1 MISWKKI
8 LLVLCALQ
16 AVLSGFA
23 DDAVFKSTQ
32 AVDIIPKQA
41 WEIKIPA
48 FELKNNERAV
58 LRFQVRRDL
67 LSGWD
72 NTLKI
77 YLNNVRFDNENG
89 ILLNRPAKFSAG
101 QYKNQRFHDPRGL
114 LVFNTREWGTIDGSI
129 KSADQR
135 NPGCF
140 VELDITDYV
149 FSGKENTLKF
159 LDSGKYK
166 LIMQNL
172 SIRKKSGVK
181 QLAPDG
187 SIAASM
193 VLSESHRVN
202 GVLALTGKGTFKYTF
217 PAVKAL
223 GNSKRI
229 LRFQSRINGNSG
241 WNTYLT
247 IKVNGKPVNVQKSD
261 GSSRLLNRGTVF
273 SSKSWK
279 NQNLATGSNYNVF
292 FSLSF
297 KSIDPQI
304 IDNAQK
310 KEANWMVLDCT
321 DLCGNDAVELTI
333 KSQFKGTL
341 YLRNV
346 EMGVLADEKS
356 QPQALR
362 MKLNDARKVIDH
374 KVLKHGEK
382 VVVQLPEF
390 KNDTGLMPVLR
401 FQSRMAYPELEGW
414 NPYLN
419 IKINGEPL
427 DEQDKY
433 AESRLLNRNNV
444 FAAKGHPDQ
453 ALATRSNWL
462 TFFTNDFD
470 KINSAWVDDAE
481 QVKEN
486 TWFVI
491 RLDEMLKPGKGNT
504 LTFTNMMNDKT
515 FKHFVE
521 VRNVEFGYLLPQ
533 TDNKVIVQPKF
544 TAAAKVKFNNETFEI
559 SRNGALKFMQ
569 GSMPVIME
577 SSFTYPF
584 AGDKLNKFTAADKV
598 EAAPGWQPVFDIKKD
613 GFVIKAACKY
623 YSLERKIIF
632 KKNYIEF
639 FDNYSNPTSE
649 ATGII
654 LRNNFYFAA
663 APTELRFGGIKT
675 NSQFGV
681 SGMGAP
687 ANPTVFSAFP
697 GKSMGVMLMDTVSR
711 AHMTSS
717 GSGSGVLWGSDSL
730 ALDPKSSRTL
740 HWRVYRTEGDY
751 WSFVNQLRRDLNV
764 NYTIPGY
771 GHFVSTYQKPFP
783 DCSFVSDFLQ
793 VLDRK
798 RPKYIIAYPWFC
810 YYDAAMCK
818 TADEWLAVFRR
829 VQADFNKKYAGKLNA
844 VLTPAFEP
852 TIQPIPRKI
861 KMLKY
866 PQDKDLYDTDCLSVD
881 AHGKY
886 RFTRQWTVGKPVTN
900 YRSYI
905 LKGTKYHKKFM
916 TGIKGALDAGAGG
929 IYFDIFCTNS
939 STYDRT
945 DGATGE
951 IDKKDF
957 TLKRRYALGL
967 ILEEETK
974 REMIDYILKRG
985 GVVICNGFPAW
996 ASMADRP
1003 IFSFF
1008 ECNDLDF
1015 NSMGAGHLCAPI
1027 GLSVSWV
1034 RSEKKTG
1041 ADLISAITNRLKVG
1055 GLFYAYITELI
1066 DGKEAYEAI
1075 NLMYPIT
1082 IEELHPGWIVGKERT
1097 LVAVPGIYTVGGGNP
1112 PEVHHFFASGKRNTA
1127 PAAAEK
1133 LANGK
1138 YKVDLSKL
1146 ADGDYAVI
1154 VVK

>member
-1 MISWKKI
+1 MVSWKKI
-8 LLVLCALQ
+8 LLVSCALQ
-16 AVLSGFA
+16 TVLSGLA

-41 WEIKIPA
+41 LEIKIPA

-362 MKLNDARKVIDH
+362 MKLNNARKVIDH

-470 KINSAWVDDAE
+470 NVAVVTKRVLVKNILLSARGYVSDKHLYVRACAAVVIDAVKSCSKSFKIGYHAVNGS
-481 QVKEN
+481 
-486 TWFVI
+486 
-491 RLDEMLKPGKGNT
+491 
-504 LTFTNMMNDKT
+504 
-515 FKHFVE
+515 
-521 VRNVEFGYLLPQ
+521 GYLHGR
-533 TDNKVIVQPKF
+533 VF
-544 TAAAKVKFNNETFEI
+544 FND
-559 SRNGALKFMQ
+559 
-569 GSMPVIME
+569 
-577 SSFTYPF
+577 Y
-584 AGDKLNKFTAADKV
+584 
-598 EAAPGWQPVFDIKKD
+598 
-613 GFVIKAACKY
+613 
-623 YSLERKIIF
+623 LEF
-632 KKNYIEF
+632 N
-639 FDNYSNPTSE
+639 
-649 ATGII
+649 
-654 LRNNFYFAA
+654 
-663 APTELRFGGIKT
+663 
-675 NSQFGV
+675 
-681 SGMGAP
+681 
-687 ANPTVFSAFP
+687 
-697 GKSMGVMLMDTVSR
+697 
-711 AHMTSS
+711 
-717 GSGSGVLWGSDSL
+717 
-730 ALDPKSSRTL
+730 
-740 HWRVYRTEGDY
+740 
-751 WSFVNQLRRDLNV
+751 
-764 NYTIPGY
+764 
-771 GHFVSTYQKPFP
+771 
-783 DCSFVSDFLQ
+783 
-793 VLDRK
+793 
-798 RPKYIIAYPWFC
+798 
-810 YYDAAMCK
+810 
-818 TADEWLAVFRR
+818 LAVFDEIY
-829 VQADFNKKYAGKLNA
+829 VFNFFLFGNNLVTLIAYAVSVLVGVLALAAGK
-844 VLTPAFEP
+844 
-852 TIQPIPRKI
+852 QRKN
-861 KMLKY
+861 KSKC
-866 PQDKDLYDTDCLSVD
+866 KS
-881 AHGKY
+881 K
-886 RFTRQWTVGKPVTN
+886 N
-900 YRSYI
+900 
-905 LKGTKYHKKFM
+905 
-916 TGIKGALDAGAGG
+916 
-929 IYFDIFCTNS
+929 
-939 STYDRT
+939 
-945 DGATGE
+945 
-951 IDKKDF
+951 
-957 TLKRRYALGL
+957 
-967 ILEEETK
+967 
-974 REMIDYILKRG
+974 
-985 GVVICNGFPAW
+985 
-996 ASMADRP
+996 
-1003 IFSFF
+1003 
-1008 ECNDLDF
+1008 
-1015 NSMGAGHLCAPI
+1015 
-1027 GLSVSWV
+1027 
-1034 RSEKKTG
+1034 EKS
-1041 ADLISAITNRLKVG
+1041 L
-1055 GLFYAYITELI
+1055 
-1066 DGKEAYEAI
+1066 
-1075 NLMYPIT
+1075 
-1082 IEELHPGWIVGKERT
+1082 
-1097 LVAVPGIYTVGGGNP
+1097 
-1112 PEVHHFFASGKRNTA
+1112 
-1127 PAAAEK
+1127 
-1133 LANGK
+1133 
-1138 YKVDLSKL
+1138 
-1146 ADGDYAVI
+1146 
-1154 VVK
+1154 